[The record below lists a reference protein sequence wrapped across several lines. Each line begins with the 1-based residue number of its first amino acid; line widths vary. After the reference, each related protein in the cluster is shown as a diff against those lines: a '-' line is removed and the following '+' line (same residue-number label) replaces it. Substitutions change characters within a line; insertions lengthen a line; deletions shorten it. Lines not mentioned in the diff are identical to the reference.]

1 MGTCC
6 VIPTKSASFTQPT
19 CGLRTD
25 CRNLQRCELRQSE
38 CWLLLQGRPQNLQLH
53 KMTRNR
59 IAKYFILLSTI
70 VFTSCK
76 GQTQKTNEKQEVK
89 DPVAVIQENEKKA
102 AEKKSEDIGELIYA
116 ISFKVKTDNKKDYGD
131 GFIPWASIENAKQ
144 DIPNLYKSDEIVIK
158 ENTLKIIIDYPL
170 TNQYEFTI
178 TSKNGFSRK
187 QLLSEINL
195 HYFKLYEE
203 EEKSATVKTIP
214 IDKRT
219 RMYNRNQTNG
229 KYGIWGH
236 DIADLVLSEI
246 EVYKTSTGRIVLIL
260 GIES

>member
-1 MGTCC
+1 
-6 VIPTKSASFTQPT
+6 
-19 CGLRTD
+19 
-25 CRNLQRCELRQSE
+25 
-38 CWLLLQGRPQNLQLH
+38 
-53 KMTRNR
+53 MT
-59 IAKYFILLSTI
+59 KYFIFFLTI
-70 VFTSCK
+70 LFTTCK
-76 GQTQKTNEKQEVK
+76 GQTQKTEEKQEIK
-89 DPVAVIQENEKKA
+89 DPITIIQENEKKA
-102 AEKKSEDIGELIYA
+102 TEKKSEDIGELIST
-116 ISFKVKTDNKKDYGD
+116 ILFKVKTDNKKDYED

-144 DIPNLYKSDEIVIK
+144 DIPNLYKGDEIVIK
-158 ENTLKIIIDYPL
+158 ENSVKIIIDYPL

-178 TSKNGFSRK
+178 TSNNGFSRK

-219 RMYNRNQTNG
+219 TMYNRNQTNG

-246 EVYKTSTGRIVLIL
+246 EVYKTSTGQIILIL

>member
-1 MGTCC
+1 M
-6 VIPTKSASFTQPT
+6 IKI
-19 CGLRTD
+19 
-25 CRNLQRCELRQSE
+25 
-38 CWLLLQGRPQNLQLH
+38 
-53 KMTRNR
+53 KMT
-59 IAKYFILLSTI
+59 KYLILFLTI
-70 VFTSCK
+70 IFTSCK
-76 GQTQKTNEKQEVK
+76 GQTQKTNEKEEVK
-89 DPVAVIQENEKKA
+89 DPIAIIQENEKKA
-102 AEKKSEDIGELIYA
+102 TEKRSENIGELIST
-116 ISFKVKTDNKKDYGD
+116 ISFKVKTDNKKDYED

-144 DIPNLYKSDEIVIK
+144 DLPNLYEGDEIVIK
-158 ENTLKIIIDYPL
+158 ENSVKVIIDYPL

-178 TSKNGFSRK
+178 TSNDGFSRK

-219 RMYNRNQTNG
+219 TMYNRNQTNG

-236 DIADLVLSEI
+236 DIADLVLSAI
-246 EVYKTSTGRIVLIL
+246 EVYKTSTGQIILIL

>member
-1 MGTCC
+1 M
-6 VIPTKSASFTQPT
+6 
-19 CGLRTD
+19 
-25 CRNLQRCELRQSE
+25 
-38 CWLLLQGRPQNLQLH
+38 
-53 KMTRNR
+53 
-59 IAKYFILLSTI
+59 AKYFILLLTI
-70 VFTSCK
+70 VFTRCN
-76 GQTQKTNEKQEVK
+76 GQTQKTNEKPAIK
-89 DPVAVIQENEKKA
+89 DPIAVIQENEKKA
-102 AEKKSEDIGELIYA
+102 TEKKSEDIGKLIST

-144 DIPNLYKSDEIVIK
+144 DISNLYKSDEIVIK
-158 ENTLKIIIDYPL
+158 ENVLKIIIDYPL

-187 QLLSEINL
+187 QLLSEISL

-203 EEKSATVKTIP
+203 EEKSAAIKTIP

-219 RMYNRNQTNG
+219 TMYNRNQTNG

-246 EVYKTSTGRIVLIL
+246 EVYKTSTGQIILML